1 DVDEFFS
8 LPHIVKPGETISST
22 AFTRKPGGKGANQA
36 FAVAKAGGSVDL
48 EGSIGDDGTWI
59 RDLLR
64 QGGVGVDRLQVVQ
77 GEVTGRAIIQSA
89 SDGEN
94 ILHKGANF
102 YISPNDAQPDLSPY
116 THLLLQNEI
125 PLPTTL
131 AYLQANPS
139 ITSIFNP
146 SPMLS
151 PDELRAF
158 PWAHLSWLIVNE
170 GELETLLAALDPDTP
185 VSQTADVVDTA
196 KANIGRIKSAKGFH
210 RDVSIICTLGAKGI
224 IWSTAGQEE
233 VGQLPAAKAD
243 VVRDTTGAGDCFA
256 GYFAAG
262 MMRNKGEEGLNQ
274 VLKTC
279 LTACAMCVE
288 KPGAMESY
296 PPLKETLS
304 RKQA

>member
-1 DVDEFFS
+1 
-8 LPHIVKPGETISST
+8 
-22 AFTRKPGGKGANQA
+22 
-36 FAVAKAGGSVDL
+36 
-48 EGSIGDDGTWI
+48 
-59 RDLLR
+59 
-64 QGGVGVDRLQVVQ
+64 
-77 GEVTGRAIIQSA
+77 
-89 SDGEN
+89 
-94 ILHKGANF
+94 
-102 YISPNDAQPDLSPY
+102 
-116 THLLLQNEI
+116 
-125 PLPTTL
+125 
-131 AYLQANPS
+131 
-139 ITSIFNP
+139 
-146 SPMLS
+146 MLS

-262 MMRNKGEEGLNQ
+262 LMRNKGEEGLDQ

-279 LTACAMCVE
+279 LTVRVLIWASGCLVVLPMLLKPGKIELTETQACAMCVE

-296 PPLKETLS
+296 PTLKETLS
-304 RKQA
+304 RVQA